1 MDNLYPFNV
10 INKEVPTFGNDGLQ
24 RFFIDLHAKY
34 RKEDIFVVSAF
45 GTKSSGKSTLLN
57 DLFRYNIRMID
68 DKFAKGVYMGICQLD
83 NKIVVVLDATGIL
96 DVTFGKDRNIS

>member
-10 INKEVPTFGNDGLQ
+10 INNEIPTFGNDSLE
-24 RFFIDLHAKY
+24 RFFIYLHQKY

-45 GTKSSGKSTLLN
+45 GSKSSGKSTLLN

-68 DKFAKGVYMGICQLD
+68 DKFAKGVYMGICHLD

-96 DVTFGKDRNIS
+96 DVTFGQGRKAE